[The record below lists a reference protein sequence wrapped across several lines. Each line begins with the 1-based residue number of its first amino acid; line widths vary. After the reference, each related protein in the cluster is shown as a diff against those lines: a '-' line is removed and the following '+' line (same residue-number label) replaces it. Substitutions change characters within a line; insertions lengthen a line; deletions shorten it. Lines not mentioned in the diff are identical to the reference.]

1 MVTLVASDQL
11 TAEER
16 RVLDRLWQ
24 RLQNSRTAPVH
35 EGGLD
40 VLGRY
45 YDADRYMRSIGLNVP
60 PGYESLQ
67 TVIAWPAQACDTIE
81 ERLDIE
87 GFRASATDAP
97 SSDLWDLWQANG
109 LDEGSQMAHLD
120 ALNYARSYAVVGA
133 DVFGDPVI
141 TVESPLWMTHERS
154 AATRQVTAAARF
166 VQAAEEV
173 DLPQYRQ
180 AGRVA
185 AATLFLPG
193 MTIQLIREPDGGAW
207 VVLDR
212 SAHDMPLIPV
222 VPLVNRP
229 RISDRSGRSEMLRVI
244 PVADACCRALTNL
257 QIATEFQAVPQRY
270 VLGATREDFQD
281 AAGNQIPAWEAYLG
295 KVWALANDQAKAG
308 QFPAAELRNFD
319 VAITVYGKIAAS
331 LQGVPLSYFAARGQ
345 PHLRGQ
351 HPGRGGPAGE
361 ELRTPDA
368 RVLRRVG
375 AGHAPGPVDHLPRPT
390 PLRAGAPGHRVARPV
405 HPDHGGQGRLRVQ
418 DGRHQGV
425 PVHVRARGARAVG
438 RRAGPDHRAVAGTGP
453 LCPPGRVPGP
463 RHPAARTGARADC
476 RRGGRR
482 WRLTGSARW

>member
-331 LQGVPLSYFAARGQ
+331 LQGVPLSYFAAGADNPTSADSIRAEEARLVKNCERRMRAFSGAWEQVMRLALWITYRGQ
-345 PHLRGQ
+345 LPSGLERLATVWRD
-351 HPGRGGPAGE
+351 PSTPTMAAKADYVSKMVATKVFPSTYGPEALGLSVAE
-361 ELRTPDA
+361 QDRITELWQEQDPSA
-368 RVLRRVG
+368 RLAASLDR
-375 AGHAPGPVDHLPRPT
+375 ATQLPAPAPAPT
-390 PLRAGAPGHRVARPV
+390 AAEV
-405 HPDHGGQGRLRVQ
+405 
-418 DGRHQGV
+418 
-425 PVHVRARGARAVG
+425 AVG
-438 RRAGPDHRAVAGTGP
+438 
-453 LCPPGRVPGP
+453 
-463 RHPAARTGARADC
+463 
-476 RRGGRR
+476 GG
-482 WRLTGSARW
+482 